1 MASIFCEIIYI
12 LTILIIGRALG
23 GKIYLPMMEFIM
35 FILNSL
41 LVIITYCSIYNS
53 ITMIC
58 PEITVATVISIIT
71 FIIMFIVEASVGY
84 IANQPKYTTN
94 SYYEDGKEY
103 IISQEI
109 NPNYPG
115 DEKVKIA
122 KTIYLIIPQGQ
133 ASKIANMDT
142 EVIYKMPIYSL
153 IIISIINIGG
163 IYLFSKKELK

>member
-1 MASIFCEIIYI
+1 MTSIFCEIIYI
-12 LTILIIGRALG
+12 LTILIIGSALG
-23 GKIYLPMMEFIM
+23 GKIYLPITDYFM
-35 FILNSL
+35 FILNGL
-41 LVIITYCSIYNS
+41 LVIITYCSIYNLIS
-53 ITMIC
+53 MIC

-103 IISQEI
+103 IVSQEI

>member
-1 MASIFCEIIYI
+1 M
-12 LTILIIGRALG
+12 IIGSALG
-23 GKIYLPMMEFIM
+23 GKIYLPITDYFM

-41 LVIITYCSIYNS
+41 LVIITYCSIYNLIS
-53 ITMIC
+53 MIC

-115 DEKVKIA
+115 DEKVKMA

-142 EVIYKMPIYSL
+142 EVIYKMPIYSF

>member
-1 MASIFCEIIYI
+1 
-12 LTILIIGRALG
+12 
-23 GKIYLPMMEFIM
+23 M

-41 LVIITYCSIYNS
+41 LIIITYCSIYNL

-58 PEITVATVISIIT
+58 PEITVATVISIIV
-71 FIIMFIVEASVGY
+71 FIIMFVLEASVAY
-84 IANQPKYTTN
+84 TANQSKYTTN
-94 SYYEDGKEY
+94 SYWEDGKQY

-122 KTIYLIIPQGQ
+122 KTIYLILPQGQ

-142 EVIYKMPIYSL
+142 EVIYQMPIYSIIL
-153 IIISIINIGG
+153 IIIINIGG

>member
-1 MASIFCEIIYI
+1 M
-12 LTILIIGRALG
+12 IIGSALG
-23 GKIYLPMMEFIM
+23 GKIYLPITDYFM

-41 LVIITYCSIYNS
+41 LVIITYCSIYNLIS
-53 ITMIC
+53 MIY

-115 DEKVKIA
+115 DEKVKMA

-142 EVIYKMPIYSL
+142 EVIYKMPIYSF

>member
-1 MASIFCEIIYI
+1 MTSIFCEIIYI
-12 LTILIIGRALG
+12 LTILIIGSALG
-23 GKIYLPMMEFIM
+23 GKIYLPITDYFM

-41 LVIITYCSIYNS
+41 LVIITYCSIYNLIS
-53 ITMIC
+53 MIC

-103 IISQEI
+103 IVSQEI

-142 EVIYKMPIYSL
+142 EVIYKMPIYSF

>member
-1 MASIFCEIIYI
+1 
-12 LTILIIGRALG
+12 
-23 GKIYLPMMEFIM
+23 M

-41 LVIITYCSIYNS
+41 LVIITYCSIYNL

-58 PEITVATVISIIT
+58 TEVTVATVINIIV
-71 FIIMFIVEASVGY
+71 FIIMFILEASVGHT
-84 IANQPKYTTN
+84 ANQPKYITH
-94 SYYEDGKEY
+94 SYLEDGKKY

-122 KTIYLIIPQGQ
+122 QTIYLFLPQGQ
-133 ASKIANMDT
+133 ASKIAIMDT
-142 EVIYKMPIYSL
+142 EVIYKMPVYSL
-153 IIISIINIGG
+153 FIISIINIGG

>member
-1 MASIFCEIIYI
+1 
-12 LTILIIGRALG
+12 
-23 GKIYLPMMEFIM
+23 M
-35 FILNSL
+35 FILDTL
-41 LVIITYCSIYNS
+41 LVIVTYCSIYNL

-58 PEITVATVISIIT
+58 QEITLATVIC
-71 FIIMFIVEASVGY
+71 IIMFIAMFVLETSIGY
-84 IANQPKYTTN
+84 TANQPKYTTH
-94 SYYEDGKEY
+94 SYWEDGKQY

-122 KTIYLIIPQGQ
+122 KTIYLILPQGQ

-142 EVIYKMPIYSL
+142 EVIYQMPIYSL
-153 IIISIINIGG
+153 ILISTVNIGG

>member
-1 MASIFCEIIYI
+1 MCEIIYI
-12 LTILIIGRALG
+12 LTILVIGSALG
-23 GKIYLPMMEFIM
+23 GKIQINMVELLM

-41 LVIITYCSIYNS
+41 LVIITYCSIYNL

-58 PEITVATVISIIT
+58 TEITVATVINIIV
-71 FIIMFIVEASVGY
+71 FIIMFILEASVGSV
-84 IANQPKYTTN
+84 ANQPKYITN
-94 SYYEDGKEY
+94 SYWEDGKQY

-122 KTIYLIIPQGQ
+122 QTIYLILPQGQ

-142 EVIYKMPIYSL
+142 EVIYKMPVYSL
-153 IIISIINIGG
+153 LILSIINIGG

>member
-1 MASIFCEIIYI
+1 M
-12 LTILIIGRALG
+12 
-23 GKIYLPMMEFIM
+23 
-35 FILNSL
+35 
-41 LVIITYCSIYNS
+41 
-53 ITMIC
+53 
-58 PEITVATVISIIT
+58 
-71 FIIMFIVEASVGY
+71 GY

-115 DEKVKIA
+115 DEKVKMA

-142 EVIYKMPIYSL
+142 EVIYKMPIYSF

>member
-1 MASIFCEIIYI
+1 MTSIFCEIIYI
-12 LTILIIGRALG
+12 LTILIIGSALG
-23 GKIYLPMMEFIM
+23 GKIYLPITDYFM
-35 FILNSL
+35 FILNGL
-41 LVIITYCSIYNS
+41 LVIITYCSIYNL

-71 FIIMFIVEASVGY
+71 FIIMFIVEAYVGY

-103 IISQEI
+103 IVSQEI

>member
-1 MASIFCEIIYI
+1 M
-12 LTILIIGRALG
+12 IIGSALG
-23 GKIYLPMMEFIM
+23 GKIYLPITDYFM

-41 LVIITYCSIYNS
+41 LVIITYCSIYNLIS
-53 ITMIC
+53 MIC

-115 DEKVKIA
+115 DEKVKMA

-142 EVIYKMPIYSL
+142 EVIYKIPIYSF

>member
-1 MASIFCEIIYI
+1 
-12 LTILIIGRALG
+12 
-23 GKIYLPMMEFIM
+23 M

-41 LVIITYCSIYNS
+41 LVIITYCSIYNL

-58 PEITVATVISIIT
+58 PEITVATVISVIV
-71 FIIMFIVEASVGY
+71 FIIMFILEESVAY
-84 IANQPKYTTN
+84 TANQPKYTTH
-94 SYYEDGKEY
+94 SYWEDEKQY

-122 KTIYLIIPQGQ
+122 KTICLILTQGQ

-142 EVIYKMPIYSL
+142 EVIYKMPVYSL
-153 IIISIINIGG
+153 ILISIINIGG

>member
-1 MASIFCEIIYI
+1 M
-12 LTILIIGRALG
+12 IIGSALG
-23 GKIYLPMMEFIM
+23 GKIYLPITDYFM

-41 LVIITYCSIYNS
+41 LVIITYCSIYNLIS
-53 ITMIC
+53 MIC

-84 IANQPKYTTN
+84 IANQPKCTTN

-115 DEKVKIA
+115 DEKVKMA

-142 EVIYKMPIYSL
+142 EVIYKIPIYSF

>member
-1 MASIFCEIIYI
+1 
-12 LTILIIGRALG
+12 LIIGSALG
-23 GKIYLPMMEFIM
+23 GKIYLPITDYFM

-41 LVIITYCSIYNS
+41 LVIITYCSIYNLIS
-53 ITMIC
+53 MIC

-115 DEKVKIA
+115 DEKVKMA

-142 EVIYKMPIYSL
+142 EVIYKMPIYSF

>member
-1 MASIFCEIIYI
+1 MTSIFCEIIYI
-12 LTILIIGRALG
+12 LTILIIGSALG
-23 GKIYLPMMEFIM
+23 GKIYLPITDYFM
-35 FILNSL
+35 FILNGL
-41 LVIITYCSIYNS
+41 LVIITYCSIYNL

-103 IISQEI
+103 IVSQEI

-142 EVIYKMPIYSL
+142 EVIYKMPIYSF